1 MEVPIYLFTGFLEAG
16 KTKYV
21 QEILEDKRFNAGERT
36 LLVVCEQ
43 GEEEYDPTAFASKN
57 VFVEYL
63 DEESQLTQD
72 WLLQKQK
79 EHKARQVV
87 VEYNGMWQLST
98 LTDAMPEDWTLYQI
112 FLFFD
117 ATTFMNYNANMRSL
131 VVDKLQL
138 CDLVVFNR
146 FTKDMNQ
153 MDFHKIVR
161 AIARRVNIVYEY
173 TDGNIQPDNIQ
184 DPLPFDLNA
193 PVVEI
198 KDQDY
203 ALFYKDLTEEPKKY
217 AGKTV
222 RYKALAV
229 RNPQLGAGAYV
240 VGRKMMTCCVEDIQF
255 AALLAKDDCG
265 YMPESREWITLEAQ
279 VDVRFH
285 KAYGKS
291 GPILMVK
298 KVTPAEAPE
307 DEVATFY

>member
-1 MEVPIYLFTGFLEAG
+1 MEVLIYLFTGFLEAG

-43 GEEEYDPTAFASKN
+43 GEEEYDPTVFASKN

-79 EHKARQVV
+79 EHKARRVLM
-87 VEYNGMWQLST
+87 EYNGMWQLST
-98 LTDAMPEDWTLYQI
+98 LTDAMPEEWTLYQI

-265 YMPESREWITLEAQ
+265 YMPEGREWITLEAQ

-291 GPILMVK
+291 GPILTVK

>member
-79 EHKARQVV
+79 EHKARRVLM
-87 VEYNGMWQLST
+87 EYNGMWQLST

-112 FLFFD
+112 FLFVD

-203 ALFYKDLTEEPKKY
+203 ALFYKDLTEEPKK
-217 AGKTV
+217 
-222 RYKALAV
+222 
-229 RNPQLGAGAYV
+229 
-240 VGRKMMTCCVEDIQF
+240 
-255 AALLAKDDCG
+255 
-265 YMPESREWITLEAQ
+265 
-279 VDVRFH
+279 
-285 KAYGKS
+285 
-291 GPILMVK
+291 
-298 KVTPAEAPE
+298 
-307 DEVATFY
+307 

>member
-1 MEVPIYLFTGFLEAG
+1 MEVPIYLCTGFLEAG

-79 EHKARQVV
+79 EHKARRVLM
-87 VEYNGMWQLST
+87 EYNGMWQLST

>member
-79 EHKARQVV
+79 EHKARRVLM
-87 VEYNGMWQLST
+87 EYNGMWQLST

-265 YMPESREWITLEAQ
+265 YMPEGREWITLEAQ

-285 KAYGKS
+285 KAYGKA
-291 GPILMVK
+291 GPILTVK

>member
-79 EHKARQVV
+79 EHKARRVLM
-87 VEYNGMWQLST
+87 EYNGMWQLST

-265 YMPESREWITLEAQ
+265 YMPEGREWITLEAQ

>member
-79 EHKARQVV
+79 EHKARRVLM
-87 VEYNGMWQLST
+87 EYNGMWQLST

-265 YMPESREWITLEAQ
+265 YMPEGREWIMLEAQ

-298 KVTPAEAPE
+298 KVTPTEAPE

>member
-79 EHKARQVV
+79 EHKARRVLM
-87 VEYNGMWQLST
+87 EYNGMWQLST

-146 FTKDMNQ
+146 FAKDMNQ

>member
-79 EHKARQVV
+79 EHKARRVLM
-87 VEYNGMWQLST
+87 EYNGMWQLST